1 MRERTNPMLAANPTR
16 CSGLANPSRAAFRRV
31 IVSDIEG
38 FPKWEDQTE
47 VNIRCAARLAQG
59 ASLARN
65 LFQPVASLLAEDD
78 LEADSVH
85 GD

>member
-1 MRERTNPMLAANPTR
+1 
-16 CSGLANPSRAAFRRV
+16 V